1 VSGLALIAWGFAFA
15 LTWLYERITTA
26 PVIDDGSES

>member
-1 VSGLALIAWGFAFA
+1 MAGLCLILSGFAVLA
-15 LTWLYERITTA
+15 MWLYERIATA